1 MGRFPLR
8 TPEEKWPAKDRFF
21 APVIA
26 SSWRMVCRNR
36 IEAQTRVSACFAC
49 VAHNSTTSS
58 CESIEMPLIWSRS
71 SPASA
76 VTPPPPAA
84 LDFPRADGPA
94 RASAPPQEPLLPPGL
109 PVARFSVASIVIGML
124 IIVTL
129 WSLGAS
135 FFINHLGLRHALESK
150 QLDRAVRA
158 AVTVETTLL
167 ADANELEGKVR
178 QLASDAQ
185 LVGALSSETG
195 VAKNTQLVAALG
207 TALRATGADRLEIY
221 DSNGHL
227 LAGAGSAGEHRGGAA
242 VHPSVLVGGILR
254 QVAVDGETLTL
265 RIAAPFARAGARQD
279 TSAGC
284 VVAERH
290 IDRAYLRKVLGSIA
304 AEVVILDERG
314 QLLGTPAADTPG
326 IDAGAAMSVLAS
338 SKDLT
343 VRTNDGEP
351 VALRPL
357 QIAERS
363 LAVAA
368 FAGQAAEAAALADA
382 RERMIFTAL
391 ITLLGTLCLGL
402 VIARLVIRPIKLLTE
417 RAEALSLRFAGRA
430 VPRSGGEL
438 QSLVGAF
445 EAMTAALLGHSER
458 LKQAHMNELQN
469 SLELQR
475 QYALMRLLRGL
486 AAAANE
492 SDSVEQTLARALQE
506 IGEYLDW
513 PLGRVALL
521 EGVGG
526 EQGEARSLW
535 FRREEHRFAAF
546 VEASEALPPVPVATG
561 LLGRAYLSG
570 MPHWVSDLSRLT
582 EWKRGDVARAC
593 GLQTGLVIPVTAH
606 GHVTAFIE
614 FFCDHRVE
622 ATVEMLELVEAIS
635 AELSRVAERHRAEHD
650 KRSDERELRRLA
662 TIASR
667 TQNNV
672 VVLDVQGRVEWVN
685 EAFIRHSGYTL
696 EEIRGKVVHTVI
708 SGPETDQ
715 SLIDEIARSIVN
727 GLACKVELTL
737 YDRVGRKSFHE
748 IEGQP
753 LHDEQGRY
761 YQYALISL
769 DVTQRQQVQKQLRE
783 SAEYFRALF
792 EDSPVP
798 SAIQSGDFGMVRV
811 NAACAR
817 LLGCPAEQLIGRDPL
832 EFVHPSH
839 HDGAVTLRNDTPWE
853 NNNTFQFER
862 RLVRADGGELW
873 ARIYSARI
881 ANPGSEPFLVS
892 VLEDIT
898 DLKAKETALR
908 EAKEQAEA
916 ANRAKS
922 QFLANM
928 SHEIRTPMNGVLG
941 MTELL
946 LGTQMTDK
954 QRRFAEAVYR
964 SGESLLEIINDIL
977 DFSKIEAGRLEL
989 EAVEFDLRALVEDVF
1004 EMLAPRAQQKRLEVA
1019 HRIAPEVPAIVIG
1032 DPTRLRQILTN
1043 LVGNAIKFTEQGEVV
1058 VQIAPAPAAEDGA
1071 DTMRVRF
1078 EVRDTGIG
1086 IRPNALKRLFTVF
1099 MQADQSMSRR
1109 YGGTGLGLA
1118 ISKQLVEL
1126 MGGEIRAASRLGHGS
1141 TFTFDIPLPAG
1152 ERLFATGAIG
1162 TPSFTGRRVLVV
1174 EDNPTNRQILEAQ
1187 LRQVMIDVA
1196 SAENGAQALEL
1207 MRAAAKA
1214 GTPFDAALIDM
1225 KMPVMDGLTLA
1236 ASVRRD
1242 PLLANL
1248 RLALLTSLGGG
1259 QESVDAQA
1267 CRVDVHL
1274 AKPIRRLELMN
1285 TLATLFGEVHPADA
1299 PQPATRRGARVLLV
1313 EDNPINQEV
1322 ARVML
1327 TELDCQVRVAG
1338 NGHQA
1343 LVALA
1348 QEQFDLVLMDC
1359 QMPEMDGFEAV
1370 RRFRAGDKGTLR
1382 FRTPIDA
1389 PVVALTANALAG
1401 DAERCL
1407 AAGFSDYLAKPFRQ
1421 EQLVSLLTRWL
1432 RGATEPGTA
1441 AGPAPA
1447 LAAPVPPAGS
1457 DRASVLDA
1465 GAIDRIRAMELR
1477 GADRLLHRLVET
1489 YLGSSAQLLAEAE
1502 AALERADSVALR
1514 QAVHT
1519 LKSSSGNVGAT
1530 ELARRCADIE
1540 QLARTN
1546 RLVDARADWMAVTEE
1561 YERVKH
1567 ALQEIVLPEPAHS

>member
-1 MGRFPLR
+1 
-8 TPEEKWPAKDRFF
+8 
-21 APVIA
+21 
-26 SSWRMVCRNR
+26 MVCRNR
-36 IEAQTRVSACFAC
+36 IEAQTASARPLRAT
-49 VAHNSTTSS
+49 HNPTTALR
-58 CESIEMPLIWSRS
+58 IDRMRLIWSRS
-71 SPASA
+71 GTASA
-76 VTPPPPAA
+76 ATPPLPAA

-94 RASAPPQEPLLPPGL
+94 RAVAAPQEPLLPPGL
-109 PVARFSVASIVIGML
+109 PVARFSIASIVIGML

-135 FFINHLGLRHALESK
+135 FFVNHLGLHHALESK

-158 AVTVETTLL
+158 AVTVETAMLR
-167 ADANELEGKVR
+167 DANELEAKVR
-178 QLASDAQ
+178 LLASDEQLLGAFGSETAVAKKAQ
-185 LVGALSSETG
+185 LVD
-195 VAKNTQLVAALG
+195 ALG
-207 TALRATGADRLEIY
+207 MARQATGADRLEVY
-221 DSNGHL
+221 DANARL
-227 LAGAGSAGEHRGGAA
+227 LAAVGSTGEYRGGT
-242 VHPSVLVGGILR
+242 VTRPSLRVGDMQR
-254 QVAVDGETLTL
+254 QVVLDGETLTL
-265 RIAAPFARAGARQD
+265 RIVAPFAFASARPVGSVD
-279 TSAGC
+279 Y
-284 VVAERH
+284 VVAERR
-290 IDRAYLRKVLGSIA
+290 IDRAYLLKALASIG

-314 QLLGTPAADTPG
+314 QLFGTPAADAPA
-326 IDAGAAMSVLAS
+326 IDAGAVTSVLANA
-338 SKDLT
+338 KELT
-343 VRTNDGEP
+343 VRTDAGEP
-351 VALRPL
+351 VVLRPVQL
-357 QIAERS
+357 GGRAF
-363 LAVAA
+363 AVAA
-368 FAGQAAEAAALADA
+368 FAGQAAESVALADA
-382 RERMIFTAL
+382 RERMIVTAV

-417 RAEALSLRFAGRA
+417 RAEALSLRFAGRS

-458 LKQAHMNELQN
+458 LKQAHLNELQN

-526 EQGEARSLW
+526 EHRKARSLW
-535 FRREEHRFAAF
+535 FRREEHRFSAF
-546 VEASEALPPVPVATG
+546 IEASEAHPPVPVVTG
-561 LLGRAYLSG
+561 FLGRAYLSG

-582 EWKRGDVARAC
+582 EWKRGDIARAC

-622 ATVEMLELVEAIS
+622 ATVEMLELVEAIG

-662 TIASR
+662 TIAAR

-672 VVLDVQGRVEWVN
+672 VVLDMLGQVEWVN

-715 SLIDEIARSIVN
+715 ALIDEVARSIVN

-737 YDRVGRKSFHE
+737 YDRAGRKSFHE

-769 DVTQRQQVQKQLRE
+769 DVTQRQEVQKQLRE

-798 SAIQSGDFGMVRV
+798 SAIQSGNFGMVRV

-1019 HRIAPEVPAIVIG
+1019 HRIAPEVPALVVG

-1058 VQIAPAPAAEDGA
+1058 VQVAPVPASEDGA
-1071 DTMRVRF
+1071 ETMRVRF

-1126 MGGEIRAASRLGHGS
+1126 MGGQIHATSRLGHGS

-1152 ERLFATGAIG
+1152 ERLVATGAIAA
-1162 TPSFTGRRVLVV
+1162 PSFTGRRVLVV

-1187 LRQVMIDVA
+1187 LRQVMIEVA
-1196 SAENGAQALEL
+1196 TAENGVQALDL
-1207 MRAAAKA
+1207 MRAAART

-1259 QESVDAQA
+1259 QESAEAQA
-1267 CRVDVHL
+1267 CRVDVYL

-1285 TLATLFGEVHPADA
+1285 TLATLFGEARPADGS
-1299 PQPATRRGARVLLV
+1299 QPVSRRGARVLLV
-1313 EDNPINQEV
+1313 EDNAINQEV

-1327 TELDCQVRVAG
+1327 TELDCEVRVAS

-1343 LVALA
+1343 LIALA

-1370 RRFRAGDKGTLR
+1370 RRFRAGEKGTLR
-1382 FRTPIDA
+1382 FRTPIGT
-1389 PVVALTANALAG
+1389 PVVAMTANALAG

-1421 EQLVSLLTRWL
+1421 EQLVALLTRSL
-1432 RGATEPGTA
+1432 HGGAAEPKSAPAPVSPGPLAPA
-1441 AGPAPA
+1441 AG
-1447 LAAPVPPAGS
+1447 
-1457 DRASVLDA
+1457 DRAGVLDA
-1465 GAIDRIRAMELR
+1465 ATIDRIRAMELR
-1477 GADRLLHRLVET
+1477 GAERLLQRLVET
-1489 YLGSSAQLLAEAE
+1489 YLDSSAQLFVEAA
-1502 AALERADSVALR
+1502 AALERADSGALR
-1514 QAVHT
+1514 QAAHT
-1519 LKSSSGNVGAT
+1519 LKSSSGNVGAM
-1530 ELARRCADIE
+1530 ELARRCAEIE
-1540 QLARTN
+1540 QFARAN

-1561 YERVKH
+1561 FERVKH
-1567 ALQEIVLPEPAHS
+1567 ALQEMVQPEPAH